1 MVILQHCCR
10 LSEDEYENG
19 KFLEST
25 VISGFY
31 IRIPSSF
38 SWEGS
43 EKNSFVALVRVKG
56 RVFWKITQTLF
67 LVKVLILKGECSTEG
82 NSDILLLYK
91 KQNSAHVSSSYLT
104 KGRKFQKKIGL
115 WKVDVDGDV
124 RKGKRDQG
132 IKIYTVGRGT
142 ETLVKNHTPTKK
154 SKKSLGLDHG
164 IIKYS
169 LLYLY
174 NCTMSLQDS
183 NYAM

>member
-1 MVILQHCCR
+1 MGRIW
-10 LSEDEYENG
+10 E
-19 KFLEST
+19 KFLCGLGESEGEGVLENHSDT
-25 VISGFY
+25 FSCK
-31 IRIPSSF
+31 SSDL
-38 SWEGS
+38 E
-43 EKNSFVALVRVKG
+43 
-56 RVFWKITQTLF
+56 
-67 LVKVLILKGECSTEG
+67 GECSTEG

-115 WKVDVDGDV
+115 WKVDVDGDA